1 MTTWTLRSLFGMGEE
16 RNIAKANRQR
26 YQRDKRWRKRKTARD
41 QYNPESLEQRAMM
54 AVVAPAY
61 EVSQDW
67 GSGFQAEI
75 ELQNLDVEAV
85 NDWTISFNYAADI
98 TSIWDATVVAR
109 EGDRYT
115 IANAGWN
122 ANLEAGRSVAFG
134 FIGSADVSGASVA
147 APINYQVNG
156 DPVDDNVG
164 TPPLAPVAPS
174 PADPVVTDPVA
185 TTPVITD
192 PDVTDPV
199 SETGDFNAVFN
210 VISDWGSGFTGEVA
224 VQNLGSETLKG
235 WEVSFDFGGDINSIW
250 NGAVVNQSGSRYT
263 VRGALWNPDIS
274 SGGTVTFGFNGTPG
288 GTQAALENFVVMG
301 IHDGPQ
307 PISPSPVVPTP
318 LPMPEPAPVVDPVDG
333 QGNVFTISPSSSDI
347 VGFNPSTDRLDFGDV
362 SVHNLIV
369 GKTESGEVAI
379 VNPWAWSPE
388 YQVVS
393 GVAFSDLTAENF
405 GVVVNE
411 HLRQDIGG
419 VLSWELGVGPRDA
432 NTVYVRSHEYGV
444 QERIE
449 NFDPATTKLS
459 FLYFGTRERLSVDD
473 TDEGLLISVEPTGQS
488 VLLVGVAKSD
498 LVASNIEFHHDQMV
512 EDQLEVPFGFTVEQ
526 LTMVSRSALVTP
538 EAPAGEL
545 TDGFQTSPGSIAP
558 HDGHDHSDHDHGG
571 MPMPMDPVVTEP
583 VVTDPVVPVMPPMDG
598 HDGHDDMPMDDHD
611 GHDHMAPPASS
622 GEFIDITAYGTFHDS
637 NNNSHNHELVGGRT
651 AITTEAMDAYNNLRA
666 FLGLSASTI
675 DDVGEWAFAEQLT
688 NNADPYGNDIQ
699 SVGLYYAMQGA
710 KVGWIAQDKYDP
722 QILADIQRT
731 ARLGDPADV
740 MSMVREFG
748 ISGYA
753 DYLEQYG
760 VADTFISTLKMEPHY
775 GGVMHGRTHGYLSI
789 EGVAINHDVNH
800 LTVLSWDQ
808 SQPFMND
815 TFDWPQWP
823 ALDVSNSGVME
834 YYQSMVVLGDP
845 VGLNMESVSAPVA
858 PPVVPMDPVVADPVV
873 TDPVV
878 TEPVV
883 TDPVVP
889 VMPPMD
895 GHDGHDDMPMDD
907 HDGHD
912 HMAPPA
918 SSGEFIDITAYGTFH
933 DSNNNSH
940 NHELVGGRTA
950 ITTEAMDAYNNLRA
964 FLGLSASTI
973 DDVGEW
979 AFAEQLTNNADPYG
993 NDIQSVGLYY
1003 AMQGAK
1009 VGWIAQDK
1017 YDPQILADIQR
1028 TARLGDPA
1036 DVMSMVREFGIS
1048 GYADYLEQYGVAD
1061 TFISTLK
1068 MEPHYGGVM
1077 HGRTHGY
1084 LSIEGVAINHDVN
1097 HLTVLSWDQSQPFMN
1112 DTFDWPQWPALDVS
1126 NSGVMEYYQSMV
1138 VLGDPVGLNMESV
1151 SAPVAPPVVPMDP
1164 VVTDPDPVVTDPVVT
1179 DPVVTDPVV
1188 ADPVV
1193 TEPVVTDPVVTD
1205 PVVTDPVV
1213 TDPVVTEPVVT
1224 DPSASPIANYDKVLA
1239 AYFPEWGIY
1248 GRDYQLADVPADELT
1263 HLIYAFADLNAA
1275 GEMTLFDSYAA
1286 TEKRFSAEESVTG
1299 EADQWY
1305 YPPEDP
1311 RSEQTIWGN
1320 FNQLA
1325 LLKEANPHLT
1335 LSIAVGGWTLSDHFS
1350 TVTSTQAGRDTFSD
1364 SIVEFLTTYQV
1375 FDGID
1380 FDWEYPGGGGESGNS
1395 ASPSDGANYALLM
1408 TDVRA
1413 KLDDLGSELG
1423 RTYEISIASPAGL
1436 DKIANFNLAGLAPSV
1451 DFFNV
1456 MTYDFHGTWEDTT
1469 GHQAAFT
1476 GDPVGYDIETAVDA
1490 YLDAGVAP
1498 EQIVLGAPLYTRAWS
1513 GVADGGD
1520 GGYNEAASGAA
1531 PGTYEAGN
1539 YDYKDLLS
1547 QINSGAGWDL
1557 YWDDNAQAS
1566 YVYNAGQDIFSSFET
1581 TTSIA
1586 LKAEWADAMGLGGM
1600 MFWDLSNDATDSPD
1614 SLISAAFRSMVLE
1627 EDVADIQSD
1636 SSLPDPIIVGGDGE
1650 IGPLPL

>member
-1 MTTWTLRSLFGMGEE
+1 MNTWTLRSLFGMGGE
-16 RNIAKANRQR
+16 RNTVKINRLR
-26 YQRDKRWRKRKTARD
+26 RNRDKQWRKRRAARD
-41 QYNPESLEQRAMM
+41 QFNPESLEQRAMM

-85 NDWTISFNYAADI
+85 NDWTISFDYGADI
-98 TSIWDATVVAR
+98 TSIWDATIVAR

-122 ANLEAGRSVAFG
+122 ADLEAGRSVAFG
-134 FIGSADVSGASVA
+134 FIGSADVSGTNVS
-147 APINYQVNG
+147 APVNYSVNG
-156 DPVDDNVG
+156 DPIDDVGG
-164 TPPLAPVAPS
+164 TPAPGPAEPSPTDPVAINPGPTAPD
-174 PADPVVTDPVA
+174 PADPVALPGEYNT
-185 TTPVITD
+185 
-192 PDVTDPV
+192 
-199 SETGDFNAVFN
+199 VFN

-235 WEVSFDFGGDINSIW
+235 WEASFDFAGDIDSIW
-250 NGAVVNQSGSRYT
+250 NGQIVNQSGSRYT
-263 VRGALWNPDIS
+263 VRGALWNPDVS
-274 SGGTVTFGFNGTPG
+274 PGGTVTFGFNGTPG
-288 GTQAALENFVVMG
+288 GSQAVLENFAVMG
-301 IHDGPQ
+301 IHDAPQ
-307 PISPSPVVPTP
+307 PISPSPTQPTP
-318 LPMPEPAPVVDPVDG
+318 LPMPAPTPVADPVDG
-333 QGNVFTISPSSSDI
+333 QGNVFTISPSSPDI
-347 VGFNPSTDRLDFGDV
+347 VGFNPSTDRLEFGDV
-362 SVHNLIV
+362 SVHNLII

-393 GVAFSDLTAENF
+393 GVAFSDLTTENF
-405 GVVVNE
+405 GVIVNE

-473 TDEGLLISVEPTGQS
+473 TEEGLLISVEPTGQS

-498 LVASNIEFHHDQMV
+498 LVPGNIEFHHDQIV
-512 EDQLEVPFGFTVEQ
+512 EDQLEVPFGYTVEQ
-526 LTMVSRSALVTP
+526 VSMVSRSALVTP

-558 HDGHDHSDHDHGG
+558 HDGHDHSDHDHGT
-571 MPMPMDPVVTEP
+571 MPMPTDPVVSDP
-583 VVTDPVVPVMPPMDG
+583 VTDPVVPVMPPMDG

-611 GHDHMAPPASS
+611 GHDHMAPPAAS

-666 FLGLSASTI
+666 FLGLSALTI

-688 NNADPYGNDIQ
+688 NNAQPYGNDIQ
-699 SVGLYYAMQGA
+699 SVGLWYAMQGA

-740 MSMVREFG
+740 MTMVREFG

-760 VADTFISTLKMEPHY
+760 IADTFISTLKMEPHY

-823 ALDVSNSGVME
+823 ALDVSDAGVME

-845 VGLNMESVSAPVA
+845 VGLNMESVSSPVA
-858 PPVVPMDPVVADPVV
+858 PPVVP
-873 TDPVV
+873 
-878 TEPVV
+878 
-883 TDPVVP
+883 
-889 VMPPMD
+889 
-895 GHDGHDDMPMDD
+895 
-907 HDGHD
+907 
-912 HMAPPA
+912 
-918 SSGEFIDITAYGTFH
+918 
-933 DSNNNSH
+933 
-940 NHELVGGRTA
+940 
-950 ITTEAMDAYNNLRA
+950 
-964 FLGLSASTI
+964 
-973 DDVGEW
+973 
-979 AFAEQLTNNADPYG
+979 
-993 NDIQSVGLYY
+993 
-1003 AMQGAK
+1003 
-1009 VGWIAQDK
+1009 
-1017 YDPQILADIQR
+1017 
-1028 TARLGDPA
+1028 
-1036 DVMSMVREFGIS
+1036 
-1048 GYADYLEQYGVAD
+1048 
-1061 TFISTLK
+1061 
-1068 MEPHYGGVM
+1068 
-1077 HGRTHGY
+1077 
-1084 LSIEGVAINHDVN
+1084 
-1097 HLTVLSWDQSQPFMN
+1097 
-1112 DTFDWPQWPALDVS
+1112 
-1126 NSGVMEYYQSMV
+1126 
-1138 VLGDPVGLNMESV
+1138 
-1151 SAPVAPPVVPMDP
+1151 
-1164 VVTDPDPVVTDPVVT
+1164 
-1179 DPVVTDPVV
+1179 
-1188 ADPVV
+1188 
-1193 TEPVVTDPVVTD
+1193 TDPVVTD

-1213 TDPVVTEPVVT
+1213 TDP
-1224 DPSASPIANYDKVLA
+1224 SASPIASHDKVLA

-1335 LSIAVGGWTLSDHFS
+1335 ISIAVGGWTLSDHFS

-1380 FDWEYPGGGGESGNS
+1380 F
-1395 ASPSDGANYALLM
+1395 
-1408 TDVRA
+1408 
-1413 KLDDLGSELG
+1413 
-1423 RTYEISIASPAGL
+1423 
-1436 DKIANFNLAGLAPSV
+1436 
-1451 DFFNV
+1451 
-1456 MTYDFHGTWEDTT
+1456 
-1469 GHQAAFT
+1469 
-1476 GDPVGYDIETAVDA
+1476 
-1490 YLDAGVAP
+1490 
-1498 EQIVLGAPLYTRAWS
+1498 
-1513 GVADGGD
+1513 
-1520 GGYNEAASGAA
+1520 
-1531 PGTYEAGN
+1531 
-1539 YDYKDLLS
+1539 
-1547 QINSGAGWDL
+1547 
-1557 YWDDNAQAS
+1557 
-1566 YVYNAGQDIFSSFET
+1566 
-1581 TTSIA
+1581 
-1586 LKAEWADAMGLGGM
+1586 
-1600 MFWDLSNDATDSPD
+1600 
-1614 SLISAAFRSMVLE
+1614 
-1627 EDVADIQSD
+1627 
-1636 SSLPDPIIVGGDGE
+1636 
-1650 IGPLPL
+1650 

>member
-1 MTTWTLRSLFGMGEE
+1 MTTWTLRSLFGMDEE
-16 RNIAKANRQR
+16 RNTAKANRQR
-26 YQRDKRWRKRKTARD
+26 YQRDKRWRKRKAARD

-61 EVSQDW
+61 EVTQDW

-85 NDWTISFNYAADI
+85 NDWTISFNYGADI

-122 ANLEAGRSVAFG
+122 ADLEAGRSVAFG
-134 FIGSADVSGASVA
+134 FIGSPDVSGASVE
-147 APINYQVNG
+147 APVGYQVNG
-156 DPVDDNVG
+156 EPIDDNVG
-164 TPPLAPVAPS
+164 TTPLAPVGPS
-174 PADPVVTDPVA
+174 PADPVSTDPVA
-185 TTPVITD
+185 TDPVA
-192 PDVTDPV
+192 TDPV
-199 SETGDFNAVFN
+199 SETGNFNAVFN

-224 VQNLGSETLKG
+224 VQNLSSETLNG
-235 WEVSFDFGGDINSIW
+235 WEASFDFGGDINSIW

-274 SGGTVTFGFNGTPG
+274 AGGTVTFGFNGTPG
-288 GTQAALENFVVMG
+288 GAQAALENFVVMG

-307 PISPSPVVPTP
+307 PIAPSPVVPMP
-318 LPMPEPAPVVDPVDG
+318 LPMPEPTPVVDPVDG

-388 YQVVS
+388 FQVLS
-393 GVAFSDLTAENF
+393 GVAFNDLTAENF

-488 VLLVGVAKSD
+488 VLLVGVAKND
-498 LVASNIEFHHDQMV
+498 LLPGNLEFHHDQIV
-512 EDQLEVPFGFTVEQ
+512 EDQLEVPFGYTVDQ
-526 LTMVSRSALVTP
+526 VTMVSRSALLTP

-545 TDGFQTSPGSIAP
+545 TDGYQTSPGSIAP
-558 HDGHDHSDHDHGG
+558 HDGHDHGDHGG
-571 MPMPMDPVVTEP
+571 MPMDPVVTDPVVTDPVVTDPVVTDP

-622 GEFIDITAYGTFHDS
+622 GEFIDITAYGTFYDS
-637 NNNSHNHELVGGRT
+637 NDNSHSHELVGGRT

-731 ARLGDPADV
+731 ARLGDPVDV
-740 MSMVREFG
+740 MSMVREVG

-789 EGVAINHDVNH
+789 EGVAINHDLNH

-823 ALDVSNSGVME
+823 ALDVS
-834 YYQSMVVLGDP
+834 D
-845 VGLNMESVSAPVA
+845 
-858 PPVVPMDPVVADPVV
+858 
-873 TDPVV
+873 
-878 TEPVV
+878 
-883 TDPVVP
+883 
-889 VMPPMD
+889 
-895 GHDGHDDMPMDD
+895 
-907 HDGHD
+907 
-912 HMAPPA
+912 
-918 SSGEFIDITAYGTFH
+918 
-933 DSNNNSH
+933 
-940 NHELVGGRTA
+940 
-950 ITTEAMDAYNNLRA
+950 
-964 FLGLSASTI
+964 
-973 DDVGEW
+973 
-979 AFAEQLTNNADPYG
+979 
-993 NDIQSVGLYY
+993 
-1003 AMQGAK
+1003 
-1009 VGWIAQDK
+1009 
-1017 YDPQILADIQR
+1017 
-1028 TARLGDPA
+1028 
-1036 DVMSMVREFGIS
+1036 
-1048 GYADYLEQYGVAD
+1048 
-1061 TFISTLK
+1061 
-1068 MEPHYGGVM
+1068 
-1077 HGRTHGY
+1077 
-1084 LSIEGVAINHDVN
+1084 
-1097 HLTVLSWDQSQPFMN
+1097 
-1112 DTFDWPQWPALDVS
+1112 
-1126 NSGVMEYYQSMV
+1126 SGVMEYYQSMV

-1164 VVTDPDPVVTDPVVT
+1164 VVTDPVVTDPVVT
-1179 DPVVTDPVV
+1179 D
-1188 ADPVV
+1188 
-1193 TEPVVTDPVVTD
+1193 
-1205 PVVTDPVV
+1205 
-1213 TDPVVTEPVVT
+1213 PVVT

-1395 ASPSDGANYALLM
+1395 ASPNDGANYALLM

-1490 YLDAGVAP
+1490 YLDAGVAS

-1520 GGYNEAASGAA
+1520 GGYNEASSGAA

-1547 QINSGAGWDL
+1547 QINDGAGWDL

-1627 EDVADIQSD
+1627 EDLADIQSD
-1636 SSLPDPIIVGGDGE
+1636 SSLPDPIIVGGDGV

>member
-1 MTTWTLRSLFGMGEE
+1 MGGE
-16 RNIAKANRQR
+16 RNTVKINRLR
-26 YQRDKRWRKRKTARD
+26 RNRDKQWRKRRAARD
-41 QYNPESLEQRAMM
+41 QFNPESLEQRAMM

-85 NDWTISFNYAADI
+85 NDWTISFDYGADI
-98 TSIWDATVVAR
+98 TSIWDATIVAR

-122 ANLEAGRSVAFG
+122 ADLEAGRSVAFG
-134 FIGSADVSGASVA
+134 FIGSADVSGTNVS
-147 APINYQVNG
+147 APVNYSVNG
-156 DPVDDNVG
+156 DPIDDVGG
-164 TPPLAPVAPS
+164 TPAPGPAEPSPTDPVAINPGPTAPD
-174 PADPVVTDPVA
+174 PADPVALPGEYNT
-185 TTPVITD
+185 
-192 PDVTDPV
+192 
-199 SETGDFNAVFN
+199 VFN

-235 WEVSFDFGGDINSIW
+235 WEASFDFAGDIDSIW
-250 NGAVVNQSGSRYT
+250 NGQIVNQSGSRYT
-263 VRGALWNPDIS
+263 VRGALWNPDVS
-274 SGGTVTFGFNGTPG
+274 PGGTVTFGFNGTPG
-288 GTQAALENFVVMG
+288 GSQAVLENFAVMG
-301 IHDGPQ
+301 IHDAPQ
-307 PISPSPVVPTP
+307 PISPSPTQPTP
-318 LPMPEPAPVVDPVDG
+318 LPMPAPTPVADPVDG
-333 QGNVFTISPSSSDI
+333 QGNVFTISPSSPDI
-347 VGFNPSTDRLDFGDV
+347 VGFNPSTDRLEFGDV
-362 SVHNLIV
+362 SVHNLII

-393 GVAFSDLTAENF
+393 GVAFSDLTTENF
-405 GVVVNE
+405 GVIVNE

-473 TDEGLLISVEPTGQS
+473 TEEGLLISVEPTGQS

-498 LVASNIEFHHDQMV
+498 LVPGNIEFHHDQIV
-512 EDQLEVPFGFTVEQ
+512 EDQLEVPFGYTVEQ
-526 LTMVSRSALVTP
+526 VSMVSRSALVTP

-571 MPMPMDPVVTEP
+571 MPMPTDPVVS
-583 VVTDPVVPVMPPMDG
+583 DPVVPVMPPMDG

-637 NNNSHNHELVGGRT
+637 NNNSHDHELVGGRT

-666 FLGLSASTI
+666 FLGLSALTI

-699 SVGLYYAMQGA
+699 SVGLWYAMQGA

-823 ALDVSNSGVME
+823 ALDVSDSGVME

-858 PPVVPMDPVVADPVV
+858 PPVVP

-878 TEPVV
+878 
-883 TDPVVP
+883 
-889 VMPPMD
+889 
-895 GHDGHDDMPMDD
+895 
-907 HDGHD
+907 
-912 HMAPPA
+912 
-918 SSGEFIDITAYGTFH
+918 S
-933 DSNNNSH
+933 
-940 NHELVGGRTA
+940 
-950 ITTEAMDAYNNLRA
+950 
-964 FLGLSASTI
+964 
-973 DDVGEW
+973 
-979 AFAEQLTNNADPYG
+979 
-993 NDIQSVGLYY
+993 
-1003 AMQGAK
+1003 
-1009 VGWIAQDK
+1009 
-1017 YDPQILADIQR
+1017 
-1028 TARLGDPA
+1028 
-1036 DVMSMVREFGIS
+1036 
-1048 GYADYLEQYGVAD
+1048 
-1061 TFISTLK
+1061 
-1068 MEPHYGGVM
+1068 
-1077 HGRTHGY
+1077 
-1084 LSIEGVAINHDVN
+1084 
-1097 HLTVLSWDQSQPFMN
+1097 
-1112 DTFDWPQWPALDVS
+1112 
-1126 NSGVMEYYQSMV
+1126 
-1138 VLGDPVGLNMESV
+1138 
-1151 SAPVAPPVVPMDP
+1151 
-1164 VVTDPDPVVTDPVVT
+1164 DPVVTDPVVT
-1179 DPVVTDPVV
+1179 DPVVSD
-1188 ADPVV
+1188 
-1193 TEPVVTDPVVTD
+1193 PVVTDPVVTD

-1213 TDPVVTEPVVT
+1213 TDPVVSDPVVTDPVVTDPVVT

-1380 FDWEYPGGGGESGNS
+1380 FDWEYPGGGGEAGNS
-1395 ASPSDGANYALLM
+1395 ASPNDGANYALLM
-1408 TDVRA
+1408 ADVRA

-1423 RTYEISIASPAGL
+1423 RTYEISIASPGGL

-1476 GDPVGYDIETAVDA
+1476 GDPVGYDIETSVDA
-1490 YLDAGVAP
+1490 YLNSGVAP

-1520 GGYNEAASGAA
+1520 GGYNEASSGAA

-1547 QINSGAGWDL
+1547 QINAGAGWDL

-1566 YVYNAGQDIFSSFET
+1566 YVYNAEQDIFSSFET

-1586 LKAEWADAMGLGGM
+1586 LKAEWADAKGLGGM
-1600 MFWDLSNDATDSPD
+1600 MFWDLSNDATNSPD

-1627 EDVADIQSD
+1627 EDLAEIEADSA
-1636 SSLPDPIIVGGDGE
+1636 LPDPIVVGGDGV